1 MEDEDVAATGG
12 AGEPLTE
19 DEAWALL
26 RSEQVGRLA
35 YHVGAE
41 VDIAPV
47 NHVVVGRQV
56 LFRTAPGSKLF
67 GVVAGKT
74 VAFEVDRLDDA
85 EASSAVLRGVAR
97 RLTAE
102 EAAEHAGR
110 LHPWVTSEKPEVVAV
125 EAVHVSG
132 RRFRL
137 SR

>member
-1 MEDEDVAATGG
+1 MEDEDVAVTGA

-19 DEAWALL
+19 DEAWELL
-26 RSEQVGRLA
+26 RREQVGRLA

-67 GVVAGKT
+67 GVVVGKT
-74 VAFEVDRLDDA
+74 VAFEVDRVDGA

-102 EAAEHAGR
+102 EAEETATTLR
-110 LHPWVTSEKPEVVAV
+110 PWVGTEKPEVVAV

-137 SR
+137 TR